1 MIRLN
6 GLKTDIN
13 VPERQLVAKIEK
25 ALNLK
30 GIFGS
35 NIPSFEYKI
44 LKKSLD
50 ARRKPELKE
59 IYSLAITMDNKAEK
73 KLLSRNKNGNVTLYE
88 PVEYKIP
95 NIAHD
100 ADELTKR
107 VIITGSGPA
116 GLFAAYLLAVRGYK
130 PIILERGEDV
140 DKRSVSV
147 DALWK
152 EGKLNPESN
161 VQFGEGGAG
170 TFSDGKL
177 NTLVNDQ
184 MGRNQFVLNT
194 FASFGA
200 DAEIV
205 YSSKPHVGTDK
216 LKKVV
221 KNMRREIEARGGKF
235 LFSCRL
241 TDISYEN
248 GAVKSVSFENNSGEE
263 YELDGR
269 KICLGYNNLDTDILV
284 LAIGHSARDTFTRLN
299 ELGIR
304 LEQKNF
310 AVGLRIQ
317 HPQSM
322 INKSQ
327 YGSEYV
333 SGLKAADYKLTNK
346 ASNGK
351 GVYSFCM
358 CPGGYVVNASSEEG
372 RLCVNGMSYS
382 GRDGENANSALIVT
396 VDSSDFGS
404 DNPLAG
410 MEYQRRL
417 EERAY
422 MLGGGKIPT
431 QLLADYKENRE
442 SSELK
447 GVSVMAKGDY
457 ALSNLR
463 QLFDENINLALI
475 ESIDKFGYTIKDYD
489 RPDALLMGV
498 ESRTSSPV
506 RILRDNST
514 LESVSV
520 RGLYPCGEGAGYAGG
535 ITSAAMDG
543 MKVAEKIIALFR
555 PCY

>member
-170 TFSDGKL
+170 TFR
-177 NTLVNDQ
+177 TVNSIPWL
-184 MGRNQFVLNT
+184 MIKWEGT
-194 FASFGA
+194 
-200 DAEIV
+200 
-205 YSSKPHVGTDK
+205 SS
-216 LKKVV
+216 
-221 KNMRREIEARGGKF
+221 
-235 LFSCRL
+235 
-241 TDISYEN
+241 
-248 GAVKSVSFENNSGEE
+248 
-263 YELDGR
+263 
-269 KICLGYNNLDTDILV
+269 CLIPL
-284 LAIGHSARDTFTRLN
+284 HH
-299 ELGIR
+299 
-304 LEQKNF
+304 LEQMRK
-310 AVGLRIQ
+310 
-317 HPQSM
+317 
-322 INKSQ
+322 
-327 YGSEYV
+327 
-333 SGLKAADYKLTNK
+333 
-346 ASNGK
+346 
-351 GVYSFCM
+351 
-358 CPGGYVVNASSEEG
+358 
-372 RLCVNGMSYS
+372 
-382 GRDGENANSALIVT
+382 
-396 VDSSDFGS
+396 
-404 DNPLAG
+404 
-410 MEYQRRL
+410 
-417 EERAY
+417 
-422 MLGGGKIPT
+422 
-431 QLLADYKENRE
+431 
-442 SSELK
+442 
-447 GVSVMAKGDY
+447 
-457 ALSNLR
+457 
-463 QLFDENINLALI
+463 
-475 ESIDKFGYTIKDYD
+475 
-489 RPDALLMGV
+489 
-498 ESRTSSPV
+498 
-506 RILRDNST
+506 
-514 LESVSV
+514 
-520 RGLYPCGEGAGYAGG
+520 
-535 ITSAAMDG
+535 
-543 MKVAEKIIALFR
+543 
-555 PCY
+555 